1 MCWPPAQLIL
11 KKRGRGVSLFG
22 RISRL
27 FNAQTCST
35 SPPAGFASPP
45 ALTSRSVSLSLS
57 FSLVTTTRAKAK
69 HIMYH
74 PDRKQLMYNSEALTR
89 AQTNVHSCA
98 REPPMGLLAEDVAV
112 AVLVPGL
119 HRRRLRLHP
128 LVLVLLGGSVDAGR
142 ANLRRA
148 HVEFGILLGEPR
160 GSVLVVDDVL
170 VVVGGEGKRGAT
182 VDCG

>member
-1 MCWPPAQLIL
+1 MFNFT
-11 KKRGRGVSLFG
+11 VS
-22 RISRL
+22 
-27 FNAQTCST
+27 
-35 SPPAGFASPP
+35 AGFASHP
-45 ALTSRSVSLSLS
+45 ALSSRSPSL
-57 FSLVTTTRAKAK
+57 SLVTTTRAKAK

-74 PDRKQLMYNSEALTR
+74 PDGKQIMYNSEALTR

-98 REPPMGLLAEDVAV
+98 REPPMGLLGLLAEDVAV

-128 LVLVLLGGSVDAGR
+128 LVLVLLGGSVDAAR

-148 HVEFGILLGEPR
+148 HVEFGVFLGEPR